1 MKSNDEALKV
11 DFDNN
16 KLEFEILIKSSV
28 KESNISNCYNQLLKA
43 YNELPNYIEKIKN
56 SENKAFIL
64 NISILEKIDRLIQ
77 RNYIN
82 INILLSKILYT
93 ILNASN
99 FEFLSDEAK
108 TLIYLT
114 NISINIL
121 ELISA
126 YELYHNF
133 IKRISTFLNFLKN
146 DADKYLNDEQLNII
160 ENIHKNL
167 GEKIYSNEYITFG
180 NVYQKEIIIYFGKE
194 SLNEKDKGIVNLNN
208 YFFRLKSL
216 NEQFD
221 LLCIYGYLIL
231 NAIMNK
237 QNPSYIELYYKM
249 ADFMLSFV
257 YNFYYIIKLEKNVN
271 NNFNT
276 NNYYL
281 SDNIDLN
288 NILNYKDIQIEKYEN
303 YNNPENLK
311 FLSDKKFELDEQK
324 SFLLSYTNIFSLS
337 STLVSYLMIYESS
350 FNCQYISY
358 LIIKRLYFIFPQFR
372 DKIEDLL
379 PIILINLITFKKDQI
394 KIQDNSYILFLKY
407 LLIKGEKSLKEKLQT
422 RLNVQNLDEDTS
434 KELKDENIDNM
445 NVEYDNIFLNEYNLR
460 IGCPMNIEILAGY
473 TEEKIMEINYPNSII
488 FVSFNTVGM
497 NITFR
502 LLKFCPLINE
512 NEGDKHFYEIFNIEK
527 TEGSKIILYVKNPG
541 IYKVIFDNK
550 YSWFNAKTIRYRI
563 SIMKEMNDNVNK
575 DDIINTKE
583 NKNLIQEEKIEII

>member
-1 MKSNDEALKV
+1 MKSNDEVLKV

-28 KESNISNCYNQLLKA
+28 KESNISTCYNQLLKA

-64 NISILEKIDRLIQ
+64 NFSILEKIDRLTQ

-194 SLNEKDKGIVNLNN
+194 SLNEKDKGIINLNN

-350 FNCQYISY
+350 FNCQYISF

-394 KIQDNSYILFLKY
+394 KIQDNSYILFLRY

-434 KELKDENIDNM
+434 KELKDENIDNI
-445 NVEYDNIFLNEYNLR
+445 NAEYDNIFLNEYNLR

-541 IYKVIFDNK
+541 IYKLIFDNK

-563 SIMKEMNDNVNK
+563 SIMKEINDNVNK

>member
-64 NISILEKIDRLIQ
+64 NFNILEKIDRLTQ

-194 SLNEKDKGIVNLNN
+194 SLNEKDKGIINLNN

-394 KIQDNSYILFLKY
+394 KIQDNSYILFLRY

-434 KELKDENIDNM
+434 KELKDENIDNI